1 MTKDE
6 IYIFVSEFVKDSI
19 KNLDSKVENQL

>member
-19 KNLDSKVENQL
+19 KNLDFKVENQL